1 MVFGLTSYFHTQ
13 AQKYKIDKIIT
24 KDRIK
29 KLGLILA
36 VKFGY
41 KPLFKFLIK
50 KLNSLEDKLVEEF
63 ENLPIMDQIKQLLDL
78 SLKEENRK
86 KLLFGLV
93 LGSGLVYYSGFGSDS
108 DLVKKIKNVQVLGN
122 RKRVMRRDT
131 IVNYQPVNPN
141 EQKFINQMSGKHDL
155 DVDRLLASKS
165 KGQGKGSKGESQSDD
180 VF

>member
-13 AQKYKIDKIIT
+13 AQKYKIDEIIT

-108 DLVKKIKNVQVLGN
+108 DLVKVP
-122 RKRVMRRDT
+122 R
-131 IVNYQPVNPN
+131 
-141 EQKFINQMSGKHDL
+141 QKYF
-155 DVDRLLASKS
+155 
-165 KGQGKGSKGESQSDD
+165 
-180 VF
+180 

>member
-1 MVFGLTSYFHTQ
+1 
-13 AQKYKIDKIIT
+13 
-24 KDRIK
+24 
-29 KLGLILA
+29 
-36 VKFGY
+36 
-41 KPLFKFLIK
+41 
-50 KLNSLEDKLVEEF
+50 
-63 ENLPIMDQIKQLLDL
+63 MDQIKQLLDL

-155 DVDRLLASKS
+155 DVDKLLASKS